1 MKKIILIVL
10 VVCVNMQFAFA
21 QNKSLAAEVAATA
34 MATLW
39 KEKAGADTA
48 KPTKWTYDQG
58 VVLLGI
64 ERLWIQTANPEYF
77 SYMQKSMDYFVSD
90 NGDIKFYKAQD
101 YNIDNILC
109 GRILLTLY
117 NVTGQAKYYKAATLL
132 RDQLKGQPRTNEGGF
147 WHKKIYP
154 NQMWLDGLYMGQPFY
169 TAYAKQFHE
178 PEAFDDIANQFIWME
193 QHARD
198 AKTGLLY
205 HGWDESKEQKWANP
219 VTGCS
224 PHFWGRAMGWYQM
237 ALVDV
242 LENFPESHP
251 KREALI
257 AILKRLVDA
266 IKKVQDPATGLWYD
280 ILNLPKEKG
289 NYVEASASAMFVCAT
304 AKAVRLGLLP
314 TSYLA
319 VATKG
324 SLPAHLP

>member
-1 MKKIILIVL
+1 MH
-10 VVCVNMQFAFA
+10 FA

-132 RDQLKGQPRTNEGGF
+132 RDQLKGQPRTKEGGF

-178 PEAFDDIANQFIWME
+178 PEAFDDIANHSFGWSSTQEMLKQVCCIM
-193 QHARD
+193 D
-198 AKTGLLY
+198 GMKVKNKNGPILLRVALLIF
-205 HGWDESKEQKWANP
+205 GAGPWVGTKW
-219 VTGCS
+219 
-224 PHFWGRAMGWYQM
+224 
-237 ALVDV
+237 
-242 LENFPESHP
+242 
-251 KREALI
+251 
-257 AILKRLVDA
+257 
-266 IKKVQDPATGLWYD
+266 
-280 ILNLPKEKG
+280 
-289 NYVEASASAMFVCAT
+289 
-304 AKAVRLGLLP
+304 
-314 TSYLA
+314 
-319 VATKG
+319 
-324 SLPAHLP
+324 HL